1 MRQVWLY
8 LVAPPGSVFILCYP
22 AHPIWNF
29 VKLYVHNNLDL
40 ISKTQMGRY
49 RPPQPV
55 GSKYITAEGHKRLTE
70 EHDYLWKKKRP
81 EVTRILSAAAAEG
94 DRSENAEYIYRK
106 KELREIDARVRF
118 LRKRLDDMIIVDRI
132 PKNRGKIYFG
142 AWVTVEDNEGTEKT
156 YRVVGPDEFDP
167 KLGYISMDSPMGKA
181 LLGKSLDDEISITV
195 DSKGGPLNSS
205 YIINEIRY
213 TEDTD

>member
-1 MRQVWLY
+1 
-8 LVAPPGSVFILCYP
+8 
-22 AHPIWNF
+22 
-29 VKLYVHNNLDL
+29 
-40 ISKTQMGRY
+40 MGRY

-55 GSKYITAEGHKRLTE
+55 GSKYITVEGHKRLTE

-118 LRKRLDDMIIVDRI
+118 LRKRLENMVVVDRM
-132 PKNRGKIYFG
+132 PADTDKVYFG
-142 AWVTVEDNEGTEKT
+142 AWVTIEDNKGIEKT
-156 YRVVGPDEFDP
+156 YRLVGPDEFDP

-195 DSKGGPLNSS
+195 DTKNGQQSSS

-213 TEDTD
+213 MADKS

>member
-1 MRQVWLY
+1 
-8 LVAPPGSVFILCYP
+8 
-22 AHPIWNF
+22 
-29 VKLYVHNNLDL
+29 
-40 ISKTQMGRY
+40 MGRY

-81 EVTRILSAAAAEG
+81 EVTRILAAAAAEG

-118 LRKRLDDMIIVDRI
+118 LRKRLDNMVVVDRI
-132 PKNRGKIYFG
+132 PADTDKVYFG
-142 AWVTVEDNEGTEKT
+142 AWVTIEDNEGTEKT
-156 YRVVGPDEFDP
+156 YRIVGPDEFDP

-195 DSKGGPLNSS
+195 DTKDGPQVSS

-213 TEDTD
+213 NSDKN

>member
-1 MRQVWLY
+1 
-8 LVAPPGSVFILCYP
+8 
-22 AHPIWNF
+22 
-29 VKLYVHNNLDL
+29 
-40 ISKTQMGRY
+40 MGRY

-55 GSKYITAEGHKRLTE
+55 SSKYITAEGYKRLTE

-106 KELREIDARVRF
+106 KELREIDARIRF
-118 LRKRLDDMIIVDRI
+118 LRKRLDNMVVVERTPTDTDKV
-132 PKNRGKIYFG
+132 YFG
-142 AWVTVEDNEGTEKT
+142 AWVTIEDDNGTEKT
-156 YRVVGPDEFDP
+156 YRIVGPDEFDP

-181 LLGKSLDDEISITV
+181 LLGKTPGNEISITV
-195 DSKGGPLNSS
+195 DTKDGQHRKT

-213 TEDTD
+213 MTDKD

>member
-1 MRQVWLY
+1 
-8 LVAPPGSVFILCYP
+8 
-22 AHPIWNF
+22 
-29 VKLYVHNNLDL
+29 
-40 ISKTQMGRY
+40 MGRY

-55 GSKYITAEGHKRLTE
+55 GSKYITVEGHKRLTE
-70 EHDYLWKKKRP
+70 EHNFLWKKKRP

-118 LRKRLDDMIIVDRI
+118 LRKRLDNMVIVDRI
-132 PKNRGKIYFG
+132 PSDTDKIYFG
-142 AWVTVEDNEGTEKT
+142 AWVTIEDNAGTEKT

-181 LLGKSLDDEISITV
+181 LLGKSVDDEISITV
-195 DSKGGPLNSS
+195 DSKDGPLNSS

>member
-1 MRQVWLY
+1 
-8 LVAPPGSVFILCYP
+8 
-22 AHPIWNF
+22 
-29 VKLYVHNNLDL
+29 
-40 ISKTQMGRY
+40 MGRY

-81 EVTRILSAAAAEG
+81 EVTRILTAAAAEG

-118 LRKRLDDMIIVDRI
+118 LRKRLDNMVIVERI
-132 PKNRGKIYFG
+132 PADTDKIYFG
-142 AWVTVEDNEGTEKT
+142 AWVTVEDTEGTENT
-156 YRVVGPDEFDP
+156 YRIVGPDEFDP

-181 LLGKSLDDEISITV
+181 LLSKSLDDEISITV
-195 DSKGGPLNSS
+195 ETNKGPQTSS
-205 YIINEIRY
+205 YIINEISY
-213 TEDTD
+213 NIDKH